1 MDQVCKGPEAG
12 GSRERGSVHGA
23 GGGVGAPGGCAGSG
37 PEAWAARVGSCWADP
52 AYGMYTQVP
61 DFAEASPALDTV

>member
-1 MDQVCKGPEAG
+1 M
-12 GSRERGSVHGA
+12 
-23 GGGVGAPGGCAGSG
+23 GAPGECAGSG

-52 AYGMYTQVP
+52 VYGVYTQFL